1 MTGLLLDL
9 AGGIALLLWSLRM
22 VRTGVQR
29 ALGGELRRWLAVGTG
44 NRLTACGAG
53 MAAAALLQSSTAA
66 SLIAASFVGRGL
78 LPVSTGLAMLL
89 GADVGTTLA
98 VQALSFGTGWVG
110 PLLLVAGVATFLGS
124 GATRLRDLGRTA
136 VGLGLLMLAMR
147 MIVGASAP
155 LRDGSLP
162 LDAVAALSGE
172 PVLALAAGAL
182 AAWLAHSSLAV
193 VLLAVTLGGSGA
205 LPLPFVLAFVLG
217 ANLGGTLPALT
228 LTAGEPPAAR
238 RLPLGNL
245 LFRGAGAALALP
257 LLPWLPDLLPG
268 ADAARQAANFHTG
281 FNLAVIVIF
290 LGLTGPTARLCARLL
305 PDRPVAD
312 LPGQPR
318 YLDRS
323 VMTTPALAL
332 ACAAREALRM
342 GDVVADMLHR
352 SFLVLRDDDRKL
364 LREVER
370 TDDVV
375 DRLNEAIKLYLAEV
389 SRDGLDEAQS
399 RRCQE
404 IITFTTNLE
413 HVGDI
418 IDRNLMELATKKIR
432 NRLSFSEAGLQE
444 ISALHARVADNLQ
457 LALGVFLSGDI
468 GAARRLVAEKDEFRY
483 LEREAAQNHLERL
496 RGGRVES
503 IETSSLHLDILR
515 DLKRIHAH
523 IASVAYPILEAAGEL
538 RRSRLRTSEPSAP
551 DPLPAPSLGKLK
563 GAG

>member
-1 MTGLLLDL
+1 MAGLLLDL

-44 NRLTACGAG
+44 NRFTACGSG
-53 MAAAALLQSSTAA
+53 MAVAALLQSSTAA

-98 VQALSFGTGWVG
+98 VQALSFDTGRVG
-110 PLLLVAGVATFLGS
+110 SLLLVAGVAAFLGA

-147 MIVGASAP
+147 LIVGASAP
-155 LRDGSLP
+155 LRDGALP
-162 LDAVAALSGE
+162 LESVAALSGE
-172 PVLALAAGAL
+172 PVLALALGL
-182 AAWLAHSSLAV
+182 VAAWISHSSLAV
-193 VLLAVTLGGSGA
+193 ILLAVTLGGSGV

-217 ANLGGTLPALT
+217 ANVGGTLPAVT
-228 LTAGEPPAAR
+228 LSVGETPAAR
-238 RLPLGNL
+238 RLPLGNF
-245 LFRGAGAALALP
+245 LFRGAGAAMALP

-281 FNLAVIVIF
+281 FNIAIATVF
-290 LGLTGPTARLCARLL
+290 LGLTGPVARLCARLL
-305 PDRPVAD
+305 PDRPTAD
-312 LPGQPR
+312 LPGRPR

-323 VMTTPALAL
+323 VMGTPALAL
-332 ACAAREALRM
+332 ACAAREALRL

-375 DRLNEAIKLYLAEV
+375 DRLNEAIKLYLAEA

-399 RRCQE
+399 RHCQE

-418 IDRNLMELATKKIR
+418 IDRNLMELAAKKIR
-432 NRLSFSEAGLQE
+432 NRLSFSEDG
-444 ISALHARVADNLQ
+444 IRDITALHARVSGNLQ
-457 LALGVFLSGDI
+457 LALGVFLSGDA
-468 GAARRLVAEKDEFRY
+468 GAARRLIAEKDAFRY

-523 IASVAYPILEAAGEL
+523 IASAAYPILEAKGEL
-538 RRSRLRTSEPSAP
+538 RRSRLRTDEAPEPGTLP
-551 DPLPAPSLGKLK
+551 PAPFGGLK